1 MNASERDLGV
11 SRSKRRL
18 SFTRLASFAFSALA
32 LLTLAALTLIF
43 LVQSLPA
50 WRHSG
55 LGYLTGGKWFYR
67 AHLFGALPMIYGTIV
82 VALIALIL
90 AAPISLGA
98 AIFTAEFLPRRLRL
112 AVKITVELLAGVP
125 SVIYGLIGIL
135 LLRNWIYYLFARF
148 DPLSGDTLLTAGV
161 LLGVMI
167 LPTVMTLA
175 DDALRGVPAEQR
187 RAARGLGLT
196 ATETVLSVS
205 LPQAR
210 RGLVAALLLGLGRAL
225 GETIAVFLV
234 VGRQDNNL
242 PRNFFSLRPWLEAG
256 QTLSS
261 KLGGSESNI
270 AYGDSLHWGAMVG
283 LALILMTMVLIVTIV
298 GAWQR
303 KTKYAPSV

>member
-1 MNASERDLGV
+1 M
-11 SRSKRRL
+11 
-18 SFTRLASFAFSALA
+18 
-32 LLTLAALTLIF
+32 LTLGLLALIF
-43 LVQSLPA
+43 LVQSVPV
-50 WRHSG
+50 WRHEG
-55 LGYLTGGKWFYR
+55 LGYLTGAKWFYR
-67 AHLFGALPMIYGTIV
+67 TQTFGALPMIYGTVI
-82 VALIALIL
+82 VALIALLL
-90 AAPISLGA
+90 AAPLGIGA
-98 AIFTAEFLPRRLRL
+98 AIFSAEFLPNRLRL
-112 AVKITVELLAGVP
+112 AVKVTVELLAGVP
-125 SVIYGLIGIL
+125 SVVYGLLGIL
-135 LLRNWIYYLFARF
+135 LLRNWIYDLFARF

-196 ATETVLSVS
+196 ATESVLSIS

-210 RGLVAALLLGLGRAL
+210 RGLLAALLLGLGRAL

-242 PRNFFSLRPWLEAG
+242 PSNLLSPRAWLTAG

-261 KLGGSESNI
+261 KLGGSETNI
-270 AYGDSLHWGAMVG
+270 AYGDPLHWGAMVG
-283 LALILMTMVLIVTIV
+283 LALILMAMVLLVTIA

-303 KTKYAPSV
+303 RTKYAPGL

>member
-1 MNASERDLGV
+1 M
-11 SRSKRRL
+11 
-18 SFTRLASFAFSALA
+18 ASFAFSGLAVCALA
-32 LLTLAALTLIF
+32 GPTFIF
-43 LVQSLPA
+43 LVQSLPI
-50 WRHSG
+50 WRHAG
-55 LGYLTGGKWFYR
+55 LGYLTGEKWFYR
-67 AHLFGALPMIYGTIV
+67 AHLFGALPMIYGTLI

-90 AAPISLGA
+90 AAPISFGA

-112 AVKITVELLAGVP
+112 AVKITIELLAGVP
-125 SVIYGLIGIL
+125 SVVYGLIGIL
-135 LLRNWIYYLFARF
+135 LLRNWIYHLFARF
-148 DPLSGDTLLTAGV
+148 EPLSGDTLLTAGV

-196 ATETVLSVS
+196 ASETVLSVS
-205 LPQAR
+205 LPQAS

-242 PRNFFSLRPWLEAG
+242 PESLFSLRAWLEAG

-261 KLGGSESNI
+261 KLGGSETNI
-270 AYGDSLHWGAMVG
+270 AYGDPLHWGAMVG
-283 LALILMTMVLIVTIV
+283 LALILMGMVVIVTIV

-303 KTKYAPSV
+303 KMKYAPSI